1 MDTMLFDSRA
11 SMSMAPYHHHHHQ
24 GYHMST
30 QSSSTSTPSTSRS
43 SQNVLNSRIHCNR
56 TTTTTSFQPNQY
68 PQKNGGEDTIMLT
81 EGWTT
86 CSLDDDDG
94 AYIGNSETAGQF
106 TEWVYPPADELDHEQ
121 REYHLSYD
129 TEPEDDVPDSM
140 VASSSSASA
149 SVFWSGSRS
158 GVASTASTSVDSLG
172 LHHVTLGSSGTDS
185 PPELVYDKT
194 NFATASESIWTH
206 HELSELDITSI
217 PPSTSGTLVNWK
229 SPLASCCAMDDE
241 DDIERLLGQKR
252 PRDTELDELVERYK
266 RRRTLPDSVW
276 VQG

>member
-1 MDTMLFDSRA
+1 M
-11 SMSMAPYHHHHHQ
+11 
-24 GYHMST
+24 
-30 QSSSTSTPSTSRS
+30 
-43 SQNVLNSRIHCNR
+43 
-56 TTTTTSFQPNQY
+56 
-68 PQKNGGEDTIMLT
+68 
-81 EGWTT
+81 WTT
-86 CSLDDDDG
+86 CSLDDD
-94 AYIGNSETAGQF
+94 AYIDDPETAGQF
-106 TEWVYPPADELDHEQ
+106 LTEWVYPPADDELDHEQ

-149 SVFWSGSRS
+149 SVFWSSS

-185 PPELVYDKT
+185 PPGPVYDKT
-194 NFATASESIWTH
+194 STCLTFFFFFFDVRIDVTVIDFATASDSMWTH

-217 PPSTSGTLVNWK
+217 PPTSGTLVNWK

-252 PRDTELDELVERYK
+252 PRDPELDELVERYK
-266 RRRTLPDSVW
+266 RRRTLPELW

>member
-1 MDTMLFDSRA
+1 
-11 SMSMAPYHHHHHQ
+11 MSLAPYHQ

-30 QSSSTSTPSTSRS
+30 QSGSTSTPSTSRS
-43 SQNVLNSRIHCNR
+43 SQNVLNSRVHRNPS
-56 TTTTTSFQPNQY
+56 SFQPNQY
-68 PQKNGGEDTIMLT
+68 PQNNEEDTIMFT

-86 CSLDDDDG
+86 CSLDDDD
-94 AYIGNSETAGQF
+94 AYINDSGTAGQF

-149 SVFWSGSRS
+149 ASVFWSGSRS

-185 PPELVYDKT
+185 PPGPVYDKT
-194 NFATASESIWTH
+194 
-206 HELSELDITSI
+206 
-217 PPSTSGTLVNWK
+217 STCWSFFFCMCQK
-229 SPLASCCAMDDE
+229 SDH
-241 DDIERLLGQKR
+241 
-252 PRDTELDELVERYK
+252 
-266 RRRTLPDSVW
+266 
-276 VQG
+276 